1 MKSIQS
7 FSNEILEKKKNA
19 FRYQT
24 IRDATEKELGMEWI
38 SKTQLYD
45 KDQINNVPIPKLILK
60 GVLSAIK
67 MEDQEM

>member
-38 SKTQLYD
+38 IKT
-45 KDQINNVPIPKLILK
+45 
-60 GVLSAIK
+60 
-67 MEDQEM
+67 